1 MPPSVVP
8 GAVRVAAGGREGASR
23 THTLSHVQ
31 KKLVAL
37 DIDGTLL
44 HHDGYLSDEVR
55 DAVRAVADAGHHVVI
70 ATGRSI
76 IGATPIIERLSLTD
90 GFAVTSN
97 GAVTARLHGSAWE
110 IVDIVTFDATP
121 VLGVLKDSWPDAV
134 VGVEDPGVGTKVSA
148 PFPDGEI
155 IGPVEV
161 VPWEELGKEPTTRL
175 TFRSPSGTSE
185 DFVHLVDRLG
195 LHGVNYAVGYTAW
208 LDVNPEGVSKASALE
223 QVRRELHVEPVD
235 TVAVGDHTNDLEMLR
250 WAARGVAM
258 GQAPEEVKAV
268 ADEVTLPVEEDGVAV
283 ILRQLV

>member
-1 MPPSVVP
+1 M
-8 GAVRVAAGGREGASR
+8 
-23 THTLSHVQ
+23 Q

-44 HHDGYLSDEVR
+44 HHDGHLSDGVR

-76 IGATPIIERLSLTD
+76 IGAVPVIERLSLTG

-97 GAVTARLHGSAWE
+97 GAVTATLHGADWE
-110 IVDIVTFDATP
+110 IVDKVTFDATP
-121 VLGVLKDSWPDAV
+121 VLALLKDAWPDAV

-148 PFPDGEI
+148 QFPDGELV
-155 IGPVEV
+155 GPVEV
-161 VPWEELGKEPTTRL
+161 LAWEDLGTVPTTRL

-185 DFVHLVDRLG
+185 DFARLVDRLG

-223 QVRRELHVEPVD
+223 QVRRQLHVEPAD
-235 TVAVGDHTNDLEMLR
+235 TVAIGDHTNDLEMLH

-258 GQAPEEVKAV
+258 GQAPDEVKVV
-268 ADEVTLPVEEDGVAV
+268 ADEVTLPVEEDGAAV

>member
-1 MPPSVVP
+1 M
-8 GAVRVAAGGREGASR
+8 
-23 THTLSHVQ
+23 Q

-44 HHDGYLSDEVR
+44 HHDGHLSDEVR
-55 DAVRAVADAGHHVVI
+55 DAVQAVADAGHHVVI

-76 IGATPIIERLSLTD
+76 LGAAPVIELLSLTR

-97 GAVTARLHGSAWE
+97 GAVTAQLYGTEWE
-110 IVDIVTFDATP
+110 IVDKVTFDVTP
-121 VLGVLKDSWPDAV
+121 VLRVLKDAWPDAV
-134 VGVEDPGVGTKVSA
+134 VAVEDPGVGTKVSA
-148 PFPDGEI
+148 PFPDGEL

-161 VPWEELGKEPTTRL
+161 LPWDELGKEPTTRL
-175 TFRSPSGTSE
+175 TFRSPSGTAE
-185 DFVHLVDRLG
+185 DFVQLVDRLG

-223 QVRRELHVEPVD
+223 QVRRALQVEPAD

-258 GQAPEEVKAV
+258 GQAPDEVRAA
-268 ADEVTLPVEEDGVAV
+268 ADEVTLPVEDDGVAV

>member
-1 MPPSVVP
+1 M
-8 GAVRVAAGGREGASR
+8 
-23 THTLSHVQ
+23 Q

-44 HHDGYLSDEVR
+44 HHDGRLSDEVR
-55 DAVRAVADAGHHVVI
+55 NAVRAVAEAGHHVVI

-76 IGATPIIERLSLTD
+76 LGAAPVIELLSLTD

-97 GAVTARLHGSAWE
+97 GAVTARLHGSEWE
-110 IVDIVTFDATP
+110 IVDLVTFDATP
-121 VLGVLKDSWPDAV
+121 VLDVLEDAWPDAV
-134 VGVEDPGVGTKVSA
+134 VGVEEPGIGTKVSA
-148 PFPDGEI
+148 PFPDGELV
-155 IGPVEV
+155 GPVAV
-161 VPWEELGKEPTTRL
+161 VPWDELGKEPTTRL

-185 DFVHLVDRLG
+185 DFVQLVDRLG

-235 TVAVGDHTNDLEMLR
+235 TVAVGDHTNDLEMLH

-258 GQAPEEVKAV
+258 GQAPDEVKAV

-283 ILRQLV
+283 ILRQLA